1 MVRKCDFENFK
12 SCASALSPYRQ
23 PSAAGI
29 RWFCHAGHNF
39 ANVSD
44 GHKQPLRAHP
54 VPFLILLA
62 SFGQWLNLSVM
73 PLRMRECSRFLLITL
88 PLACRKVDATIA
100 IMKTITAL
108 LALCTLTFAA
118 IAEPALTIY
127 NQNFAVVRDTVP
139 LDLKAGANPVVYSG
153 ATAQVEP
160 DSVILRDPAGKHSL
174 QILEQNYR
182 NDPVSQELLLSLFE
196 GKTIDFQNIRTK
208 DNTQITELIPGKI
221 VRSGFVPG
229 GGNTQPIIE
238 VNGKLQFSLPG
249 EPLFPDLGS
258 DTILK
263 PAFNWL
269 LQSDKAGSFD
279 AEVGYVTEGFDW
291 SASYNLVSPEKGD
304 LCDLVGWI
312 TMNNNSGK
320 AFENAKIKLMAGDVN
335 KIQPP
340 GGMGGAMFSRRA
352 MPMAMLA
359 MDSAAPVSEKA
370 FDEFHLYS
378 IARPTTLHDHETK
391 QVEFVHAEKMF
402 APTIYVYDGTQGYQF
417 YGLNY
422 DRGYGQS
429 DNKKIIVQREFKNAE
444 TNQLGIALP
453 AGKLRFYR
461 RDDDGQL
468 QFVGEN
474 TIDHTPRNE
483 TVRITTGNSFDLVG
497 ERKQTDFHVDTAEKW
512 MDETFEIKLRNRKK
526 TDAVEIRVVEHLYRW
541 SNWSITAKSD
551 EFTKK
556 DSQTIEFR
564 IPVKPDEEKTVT
576 YTVHYSW

>member
-1 MVRKCDFENFK
+1 MKK
-12 SCASALSPYRQ
+12 LIA
-23 PSAAGI
+23 
-29 RWFCHAGHNF
+29 
-39 ANVSD
+39 
-44 GHKQPLRAHP
+44 
-54 VPFLILLA
+54 LIL
-62 SFGQWLNLSVM
+62 
-73 PLRMRECSRFLLITL
+73 
-88 PLACRKVDATIA
+88 
-100 IMKTITAL
+100 
-108 LALCTLTFAA
+108 FAA
-118 IAEPALTIY
+118 ALPVYAEPALTIY

-139 LDLKAGANPVVYSG
+139 LNLKAGVNSVRYAD

-182 NDPVSQELLLSLFE
+182 NDPISEPLLLSLFE
-196 GKTIDFQNIRTK
+196 GKTIDFVRERMK
-208 DNTQITELIPGKI
+208 DNTMVREIIPGKI
-221 VRSGFVPG
+221 VRSGYVPG
-229 GGNTQPIIE
+229 GGKEQPIIE
-238 VNGKLQFSLPG
+238 VNGKLQFSLPAS
-249 EPLFPDLGS
+249 PTFPDLGS

-269 LQSDKAGSFD
+269 LQSDKPGAFD
-279 AEVGYVTEGFDW
+279 AEVGYVTGGFDW

-304 LCDLVGWI
+304 LVDLVGWI
-312 TMNNNSGK
+312 TMNNQSGK
-320 AFENAKIKLMAGDVN
+320 TFENAKIKLLAGDVN
-335 KIQPP
+335 KIQPQN
-340 GGMGGAMFSRRA
+340 
-352 MPMAMLA
+352 MPMGRMRLAKAAMA
-359 MDSAAPVSEKA
+359 YEMAAAPPAVTEKA

-378 IARPTTLHDHETK
+378 IARATTLHDRETK
-391 QVEFVHAEKMF
+391 QVEFVHAEKMY
-402 APTIYVYDGTQGYQF
+402 APTIYVYDGAVGYQF

-422 DRGYGQS
+422 DQGYGQS

-483 TVRITTGNSFDLVG
+483 TVRVTTGNSFDLVG
-497 ERKQTDFHVDTAEKW
+497 ERKQTNFRVDTGDKW
-512 MDETFEIKLRNRKK
+512 IDETFEIKLRNRKK

-541 SNWSITAKSD
+541 SNWKVTAKSD
-551 EFTKK
+551 EFAKK